1 MAFYDLF
8 AKIYDASLERLYA
21 PYRAL
26 AAEALLLDPAA
37 VVLDVP
43 CGTGQSFDLIAP
55 RLGPNGLLLGGD
67 RSPGMLER
75 ARARAGAR
83 NIRCFHADAAS
94 LSSSQLAE
102 AAGRSVVPTRLHVF
116 LGMSVFSDMDATF
129 DNLWKL
135 LVSGG
140 VCVLVDVHSERLGV
154 QGWLV
159 NQIARADIRRR
170 FWEPLERVAQ
180 NFECHDL
187 PYDKQHG
194 GQIMLATGRKA

>member
-8 AKIYDASLERLYA
+8 ANVYDATLERAYA
-21 PYRAL
+21 PQRAL
-26 AAEALLLDPAA
+26 AAEALSLEPAA
-37 VVLDVP
+37 IVLDVP

-55 RLGPNGLLLGGD
+55 QLGPD
-67 RSPGMLER
+67 GMLLAADASSGMLKR
-75 ARARAGAR
+75 ATARAGAR
-83 NIRCFHADAAS
+83 NIRCFQADAATLTLAQ
-94 LSSSQLAE
+94 LSD
-102 AAGRSVVPTRLHVF
+102 AAGRSLIPTRLHVF
-116 LGMSVFSDMDATF
+116 LGMSVFSDMRATF

-135 LVSGG
+135 LAPGG

-159 NQIARADIRRR
+159 NQIARAEIRRR

-180 NFECHDL
+180 NFERHDL

-194 GQIMLATGRKA
+194 GQIMLASGRKA